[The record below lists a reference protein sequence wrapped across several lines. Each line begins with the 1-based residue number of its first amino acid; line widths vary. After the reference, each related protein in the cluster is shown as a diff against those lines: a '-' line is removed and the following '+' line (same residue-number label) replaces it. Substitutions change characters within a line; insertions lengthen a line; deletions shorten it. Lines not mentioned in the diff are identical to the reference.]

1 MNQVFLS
8 FTFKSGGP
16 TFLLVETTKGAQF
29 CIDDAQSIAPDQID
43 SVIEALQAIKASIAK
58 KENQESNGESN
69 GESKGDDKREAND
82 KGNDEE
88 AISSGP
94 ILPPFNFNTPEK
106 LKALL
111 GRVVKRRDGRIS
123 VVTRVDLECDIAN
136 EETIELDD
144 TLWCC
149 SNGQYFIDTID
160 DRDIIKVLS
169 KDS

>member
-1 MNQVFLS
+1 MNHVFLS
-8 FTFKSGGP
+8 FTFKSDAP
-16 TFLLVETTKGAQF
+16 TFMLIETTKGAQF

-58 KENQESNGESN
+58 KGNQEGNGEGN
-69 GESKGDDKREAND
+69 GEGNSKD
-82 KGNDEE
+82 NDEE

-149 SNGQYFIDTID
+149 SNGQ
-160 DRDIIKVLS
+160 
-169 KDS
+169 